1 MVAVVAMITG
11 VGIPEDSACLTSLLV
26 RSLNLLGD
34 INRGPLMLGSTGDGK
49 KTLWGFLS
57 TSRTNPELAFESA
70 QKQGFPSLNGVKLVD
85 SSPERGS

>member
-1 MVAVVAMITG
+1 
-11 VGIPEDSACLTSLLV
+11 
-26 RSLNLLGD
+26 
-34 INRGPLMLGSTGDGK
+34 MLGSTGDGK

-85 SSPERGS
+85 SCPERRS